1 MNAGD
6 KFRKET
12 DRDNASALLALD
24 NVRRFRKKQDSDSAR
39 IPRQAYLFRSLKRP
53 EEVSALRRIYGSNLV
68 VISDEV
74 FRLTANGGQRKQL
87 ELVSHSRQD
96 VVCVLLE
103 QRQFGTSPC
112 SNLGRTSEG
121 FSMRVMF
128 KVGDQLLARVRNDL
142 GRLHEFAAERVGF
155 IACRAASLVPGGI
168 VILAHEY
175 KAVGDEDYIDDR
187 TVGAMMGS
195 NAIRKALEF
204 ALNNKAGMFH
214 VHLHEHTGRPRFSRT
229 DARESAKFVPDFWN
243 VRPEMPHGA
252 MVLSKDSAYGLCWHP
267 GISRLIEIDKFVVV
281 GSPMVFLRNSL

>member
-12 DRDNASALLALD
+12 DRDNALALLALD

-53 EEVSALRRIYGSNLV
+53 EEVSALRRVYGSNLV

-87 ELVSHSRQD
+87 ELGSHSRQD

-121 FSMRVMF
+121 FSMKVMF

-175 KAVGDEDYIDDR
+175 KAVGDEEYIDDR

-204 ALNNKAGMFH
+204 PGRLEREPEALCLDCHCGIHRSEAIALSADLGNDSAG
-214 VHLHEHTGRPRFSRT
+214 LHST
-229 DARESAKFVPDFWN
+229 ASAKG
-243 VRPEMPHGA
+243 ET
-252 MVLSKDSAYGLCWHP
+252 LSCPVIFRTLH
-267 GISRLIEIDKFVVV
+267 
-281 GSPMVFLRNSL
+281 